1 MKPYVAHI
9 TPKVNEQEVVP
20 RRVSIDEALLKDI
33 EKQIENA
40 PKGSLVA
47 AGSMDPLSEVAT
59 SVKGGRTARSFSAKR

>member
-1 MKPYVAHI
+1 M
-9 TPKVNEQEVVP
+9 VP
-20 RRVSIDEALLKDI
+20 RKITLDEALLKDI

-47 AGSMDPLSEVAT
+47 VGSMDPLSEVST